1 MNENKYNFRIKYE
14 KDQHSINADTYV
26 QSLMS
31 LSTIIKEVNYQV
43 GNGPAVAV
51 NVLAEDQ
58 GSFDVALQVIE
69 VVKEN
74 HQLITNGVTIL
85 GTIVATAVGL
95 IQLKKFRMTNP
106 DATATVKPNEVAF
119 VNNNGDV
126 LFQTNN
132 ITYKLYENNQ
142 AVNDAVSA
150 QFQAVKK
157 DDEVTAISITAA
169 NQEGVTFGREDF
181 EKLASKR
188 VIEVEE
194 KDEVIVPAQ
203 LTISK
208 IVLDNSDRKWEFV
221 YQGTKIGAKLIDDD
235 FWQKILNGQVSFA
248 NGDVLVADLKII
260 REYDQIL
267 GAYLNKDYAVL
278 NVRQH
283 LPRNQP
289 SQMSLDDMSGV

>member
-69 VVKEN
+69 VVKDN

-95 IQLKKFRMTNP
+95 IQLKKFRMANP
-106 DATATVKPNEVAF
+106 EAQANVKPDEVAF

-132 ITYKLYENNQ
+132 ITYNLYENNQ

-150 QFQAVKK
+150 QFQAVKR
-157 DDEVTAISITAA
+157 DDEVTAVSITAA
-169 NQEGVTFGREDF
+169 DKESVTFGRDDF

-208 IVLDNSDRKWEFV
+208 IVLDNSERKWEFV

-260 REYDQIL
+260 REYDQVL
-267 GAYLNKDYAVL
+267 GAYLNKDYAVM

-289 SQMSLDDMSGV
+289 SQMSLEDVVGV

>member
-58 GSFDVALQVIE
+58 GSFDVALQIIE
-69 VVKEN
+69 VVKDN

-95 IQLKKFRMTNP
+95 IQLKKFRMANP
-106 DATATVKPNEVAF
+106 EAQVSVKPDEVAF
-119 VNNNGDV
+119 VNNEGDV

-132 ITYKLYENNQ
+132 ITYNLYENNQ

-157 DDEVTAISITAA
+157 DDEVSAVSITGA
-169 NQEGVTFGREDF
+169 NQEAVTFGREDF

-208 IVLDNSDRKWEFV
+208 IVLDNSERKWEFV

-260 REYDQIL
+260 REYDQVL
-267 GAYLNKDYAVL
+267 GAYLNKDYAVM

-289 SQMSLDDMSGV
+289 SQMSLDDVSGV